1 MIIYLNKQMHTRIIG
16 QPQRKSM
23 GQSKRVDGFVYS
35 FISNIL
41 AEDMDWDSVE
51 DVLTETIVAI
61 GCSTNTVKDME
72 ISLDIPSGQYSLRF
86 SSTVNLS
93 ETEYYLEIN
102 WIVQAMDGT
111 EYYITTAFPKNQV
124 NDKYYEITTK
134 VTNVPLVEIENLAR
148 KKENET

>member
-1 MIIYLNKQMHTRIIG
+1 MIIYLDKQMHTRIIG

-35 FISNIL
+35 FITNIL

-51 DVLTETIVAI
+51 DVLTETVVAI

-93 ETEYYLEIN
+93 ETAYYLEIN
-102 WIVQAMDGT
+102 WIVQAMDGSECT
-111 EYYITTAFPKNQV
+111 KTNAFPKNRI
-124 NDKYYEITTK
+124 NDKNYAIEAEVSEI
-134 VTNVPLVEIENLAR
+134 PFEEIEKLA
-148 KKENET
+148 ENQ

>member
-1 MIIYLNKQMHTRIIG
+1 MHTRIIG

-35 FISNIL
+35 FITNIL

-51 DVLTETIVAI
+51 DVLTETVVAI

-86 SSTVNLS
+86 SSTVNLP
-93 ETEYYLEIN
+93 ETAYYLEIN
-102 WIVQAMDGT
+102 WIVQALDGSECIKT
-111 EYYITTAFPKNQV
+111 NAFPKNRI
-124 NDKYYEITTK
+124 NDKNYAIEAEVSEI
-134 VTNVPLVEIENLAR
+134 PFEEIEKLA
-148 KKENET
+148 ENQ

>member
-16 QPQRKSM
+16 QPQRKSL

-35 FISNIL
+35 FITNIL

-51 DVLTETIVAI
+51 DVLTETVVAI

-86 SSTVNLS
+86 SSTVNLP
-93 ETEYYLEIN
+93 EMAYYLEIN
-102 WIVQAMDGT
+102 WIVQAMDGSECIKT
-111 EYYITTAFPKNQV
+111 NAFPKNRINNKNYAIEAEV
-124 NDKYYEITTK
+124 SEI
-134 VTNVPLVEIENLAR
+134 PFEEIEKLA
-148 KKENET
+148 ENQ

>member
-1 MIIYLNKQMHTRIIG
+1 MIIYLSKQMHTRIIG

-35 FISNIL
+35 FITNIL
-41 AEDMDWDSVE
+41 AEDMDWDNVE
-51 DVLTETIVAI
+51 DVLTESIVAI

-93 ETEYYLEIN
+93 ETAYYLEIN
-102 WIVQAMDGT
+102 WIVQALDGSECIKT
-111 EYYITTAFPKNQV
+111 NAFPKNRI
-124 NDKYYEITTK
+124 NDKNYAIEAEVSEI
-134 VTNVPLVEIENLAR
+134 PFEEIEKLA
-148 KKENET
+148 ENQ